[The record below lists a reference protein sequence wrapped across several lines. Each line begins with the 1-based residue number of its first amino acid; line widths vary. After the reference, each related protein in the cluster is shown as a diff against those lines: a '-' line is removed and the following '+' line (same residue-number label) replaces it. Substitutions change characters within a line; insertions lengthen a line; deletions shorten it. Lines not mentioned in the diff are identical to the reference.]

1 MAYVTYIY
9 DLDYQGG
16 NFDLYLFQDKQ
27 KAIQFAVEY
36 ISVRLKARDTEHT
49 MYEIINDLREQ
60 LANGEWDSDDGLV
73 KISIQWY
80 NFRD

>member
-1 MAYVTYIY
+1 MAYVMHIY

-36 ISVRLKARDTEHT
+36 ISVRLKARDAEHA

-60 LANGEWDSDDGLV
+60 LANGEWYSDDGLV